1 MTVKELL
8 KQLENVK
15 EDLQVS
21 FLLHNKS
28 RVPVT
33 SVRVM
38 QKIDI
43 DPGSLE
49 VRHTVVLT

>member
-8 KQLENVK
+8 KDLENVK
-15 EDLQVS
+15 EDLQVAI
-21 FLLHNKS
+21 LLTNKS

-38 QKIDI
+38 QKIDL
-43 DPGSLE
+43 DPNSLE